1 MRRAL
6 EFEVEGERK
15 KGKLKRTWK
24 KPVEEVS
31 VKVG

>member
-1 MRRAL
+1 MSREKHQSMSL
-6 EFEVEGERK
+6 KIK